1 MAEETWT
8 WATWV
13 PIGISLLALA
23 IAIAS
28 AWVAWN
34 APQAAARLAEDLR
47 QATARADLKRWVFL
61 TLMQQRAVPYTP
73 EAVQAFNVID
83 AVFVDARDVRNKW
96 AVYFNSM
103 DATRQVPPAMAH
115 QQLTD
120 LLAAMAADIGLTG
133 IGASDLTR
141 SYSPQY
147 LTRRINIETMSQTI
161 QEQELERVFSQA
173 SANTTP
179 QASASPSTGQKKR

>member
-1 MAEETWT
+1 MAEQSWT

-23 IAIAS
+23 ISIAN
-28 AWVAWN
+28 WW
-34 APQAAARLAEDLR
+34 APQQAARVAEALR
-47 QATARADLKRWVFL
+47 QATARTDLKRWVFL

-73 EAVQAFNVID
+73 EAVQALDVID
-83 AVFVDARDVRNKW
+83 AVFVDARDVREKW

-103 DATRQVPPAMAH
+103 DATRQVPSAMAH

-133 IGASDLTR
+133 IGVSDLTC

-161 QEQELERVFSQA
+161 PEPELERVFSQA
-173 SANTTP
+173 SAKTTP
-179 QASASPSTGQKKR
+179 QASACPETGQKKR